1 MKSIHDV
8 LAELRESAFDER
20 HKGDLFEALTK
31 KYLEIDPFY
40 RTYFDK
46 VWLYGDWAKETGLS
60 KQDTGIDLVARI
72 SETGEI
78 AAIQCKFYAE
88 GAYLDKKEIDSFFT
102 ASGKEPYRERYIFST
117 TDNWSKHASDAV
129 EGQQIPTNIIRVQD
143 LDDSGIDWSGFS
155 LDDPTKLGLLK
166 KKTPFPHQLEAIEA
180 AKAHF
185 QSHDRGKMIM
195 ACGTGKTYT
204 SLQIVQEM
212 TPKGGTVLFLVPSLA
227 LLSQTLKEWKR
238 EASIDFRAYAV
249 CSDSKLSRQSSN
261 EDTRVAD
268 LAYPST
274 TNVEKLAA
282 HFNKGTNAELTVIFS
297 TYQSID
303 VVAQAQSKGLPEF
316 DLIVCDEAHRTTGV
330 TLVDEDESAFVRVH
344 DNHFIKGS
352 KRLYMTATPR
362 IFAEASKAKA
372 EEASAVIASMDD
384 ETKFGEEFHRLN
396 FGNAVSRGLLSDY
409 KVLVLTVSETQ
420 VSKSLQKILTDGDE
434 LKLQDAIKIVG
445 CYNGLRKRGA
455 NEEDFLVDKT
465 PMRTAVAFSRS
476 IKDSKRIAELFSTV
490 TAALNEEA
498 KEKNALVAEA
508 DHVDGTFNVLAR
520 NEKLDWLKDKKTENT
535 VRVLSNARCLSEGVD
550 VPALDAVLFLNPR
563 DSQVD
568 VVQSVGRVMRKAEG
582 KQYGY
587 VILPI
592 AVPAGKSA
600 EEALADNKNY
610 KVVWQVLQALRA
622 HDERFDALVNKI
634 DLTRDTGDVIE
645 IIDASPGRHE
655 GDWEGNSSPKE
666 KQPDLVPLFDFDF
679 ADWKDAILAKI
690 VQKVGQRTY
699 WENWAKDVAE
709 IAKNHIGR
717 ISHLVDGADP
727 KLALEFNRF
736 LKGIQ
741 DNLNPAITKNDAI
754 EMIAQHL
761 ITKPVFDA
769 LFEGYAFTDT
779 NPVSVSMNRMVAALE
794 KSAINLEEES
804 LEGFY
809 ESVRLR
815 ASGISDGGAKQ
826 KIIKEL
832 YEKFFRIAFSGT
844 SDRLGIVYTPN
855 EIVDFVIQS
864 AEEVLKKEF
873 GRSISEDGV
882 EVLDPFTGTGTF
894 IVRLLQSGIIPPEK
908 LQGKYRRELHANE
921 LVLLAYY
928 VAAVNI
934 EETYHGITGGQY
946 EPFEGIVLTD
956 TFQMSEGKDSLD
968 VQGLFPENN
977 SRVIAQNSRKIQVI
991 LGNPPYSIGQ
1001 NSADD
1006 ENPNLKY
1013 EDLDASIVR
1022 TYAAKSRAGAKNSL
1036 YDSYIRAFR
1045 WASNRIEDL
1054 GVISFVTNG
1063 AWLDTKSADGFRD
1076 TLAEEF
1082 NSIYVLNL
1090 RGNARTQ
1097 GDVRK
1102 KEGGGVF
1109 GEGSRTPVAITLLV
1123 KNPDSKE
1130 RGVIRY
1136 FDIGDYLSKDEK
1148 LEIVSNAGSF
1158 VNLETTL
1165 IKPNEFGDW
1174 INQRDTDYQNFVP
1187 LITKEKSDLES
1198 IFSVYSTG
1206 VGTRRDAW
1214 TYNFSRAKVEANM
1227 AKSITFYNQCL
1238 SDGKNLK
1245 IDKRNISWSR
1255 SLKADLERG
1264 RKAEF
1269 SDSNLRISSYRPF
1282 TKQWLY
1288 FDKLFNEYRYKMP
1301 DFYPEA
1307 DTRTLVLCCT
1317 GQGSNSPFSALV
1329 TDYVPNDNFIE
1340 AGVVVPLETPSK
1352 QTGQGSTLFDDLD
1365 STVSNVTPWALE
1377 LFEKTYAKKL
1387 TARQIFAYVYAVL
1400 NSPVFIEKYSSDLRK
1415 DIPRIPLLKDFD
1427 GYAKLGETLIQLHL
1441 NYENLPQFGG
1451 ESILSTAKVEK
1462 IRFGAE
1468 KNKSQITIRPG
1479 EVIKDVPLRAY
1490 EYLVN
1495 GKPAIEWVLD
1505 RYQIRTDQD
1514 SGITND
1520 PNDWPKS
1527 EDGAYI
1533 SALLRKVIT
1542 LSVETCDLRDS
1553 LPPFE
1558 YVSDKA

>member
-40 RTYFDK
+40 GSYFDK
-46 VWLYGDWAKETGLS
+46 VWLYGDWAKETGIS
-60 KQDTGIDLVARI
+60 KQDIGIDLVARI
-72 SETGEI
+72 SESGEI
-78 AAIQCKFYAE
+78 VAIQCKFYAE

-102 ASGKEPYRERYIFST
+102 ASGKEPFRERYIFST

-155 LDDPTKLGLLK
+155 LEDPTKLGLLK
-166 KKTPFPHQLEAIEA
+166 KKTPFPHQVEAIEA
-180 AKAHF
+180 AKSHF
-185 QSHDRGKMIM
+185 QNHDRGKMIM

-238 EASIDFRAYAV
+238 EAKTEFRAYAV
-249 CSDSKLSRQSSN
+249 CSDSKLSRQSSS

-282 HFNKGTNAELTVIFS
+282 HFNKGTESELTVIFS

-344 DNHFIKGS
+344 DNNFIKGS

-455 NEEDFLVDKT
+455 NEEDFLVDKS
-465 PMRTAVAFSRS
+465 PMRKAVAFSRS

-490 TAALNEEA
+490 TSALNEEA
-498 KEKNALVAEA
+498 NEKNALIAEA

-634 DLTRDTGDVIE
+634 DLTGNTGGVIE
-645 IIDASPGRHE
+645 IIDGSPNSGE
-655 GDWEGNSSPKE
+655 GDWEGNSKPKE
-666 KQPDLVPLFDFDF
+666 AGQVPLFDFDF
-679 ADWKDAILAKI
+679 TDWKDAILAKI
-690 VQKVGQRTY
+690 VQKVGERTY

-717 ISHLVDGADP
+717 ITHLVEGADP
-727 KLALEFNRF
+727 TLTLEFQRF

-741 DNLNPAITKNDAI
+741 DNLNPSISKRDAI

-769 LFEGYAFTDT
+769 LFEEYAFTDL
-779 NPVSVSMNRMVAALE
+779 NPVSISMNRMVAALE
-794 KSAINLEEES
+794 KSAMNMERES

-815 ASGISDGGAKQ
+815 ASGISDAGAKQ

-864 AEEVLKKEF
+864 AEDILTREF
-873 GRSISEDGV
+873 GKSIGDQGV
-882 EVLDPFTGTGTF
+882 HVLDPFTGTGTF
-894 IVRLLQSGIIPPEK
+894 IVRLLQSGIIQPNN
-908 LQGKYRRELHANE
+908 LQYKFQNELHANE

-934 EETYHGITGGQY
+934 EETYHSLAGGKY
-946 EPFEGIVLTD
+946 LPFEGIVLTD
-956 TFQMSEGKDSLD
+956 TFQIAEGKDSLD

-977 SRVIAQNSRKIQVI
+977 SRVIAQNSKKIQVI

-1001 NSADD
+1001 ESVDD
-1006 ENPNLKY
+1006 ENPNFKY
-1013 EDLDASIVR
+1013 EDLDSSILN
-1022 TYAAKSRAGAKNSL
+1022 TYAARSRAGAKNSL

-1045 WASNRIEDL
+1045 WASNRIEDK

-1063 AWLDTKSADGFRD
+1063 AWIDSRSADGFRD
-1076 TLAEEF
+1076 TLAKEF

-1097 GDVRK
+1097 GEIRK

-1109 GEGSRTPVAITLLV
+1109 GEGSRTPVTISLLV

-1130 RGVIRY
+1130 QGVIHY
-1136 FDIGDYLSKDEK
+1136 LDIGDYLTREDK
-1148 LEIVSNAGSF
+1148 LSRVSEWRSF
-1158 VNLETTL
+1158 SHIEMDKIEPDANL
-1165 IKPNEFGDW
+1165 DW
-1174 INQRDTDYQNFVP
+1174 INKRDTEYGTYIP
-1187 LITKEKSDLES
+1187 LVSKDKTEKEV
-1198 IFSVYSTG
+1198 IFEVYSSG
-1206 VGTRRDAW
+1206 VETSRDALA
-1214 TYNFSRAKVEANM
+1214 YNFSKQKVAENM
-1227 AKSITFYNQCL
+1227 RKATDYYNSCLTDPTGSLVERSIL
-1238 SDGKNLK
+1238 
-1245 IDKRNISWSR
+1245 SWSR
-1255 SLKADLERG
+1255 SLKNDLTRG
-1264 RKAEF
+1264 KKAEF
-1269 SDSNLRISSYRPF
+1269 VASNIRVSSYRPF

-1288 FDKLFNEYRYKMP
+1288 FDKMFNEYRYKMTEY
-1301 DFYPEA
+1301 FPEG
-1307 DTRTLVLCCT
+1307 DEGTLVLCLT

-1329 TDYVPNDNFIE
+1329 TDSTPNRQFMEKAMIL
-1340 AGVVVPLETPSK
+1340 PLTIPKNNQPNHQAS
-1352 QTGQGSTLFDDLD
+1352 
-1365 STVSNVTPWALE
+1365 
-1377 LFEKTYAKKL
+1377 LFESDES
-1387 TARQIFAYVYAVL
+1387 ARSNISDWAVRTFSTKFGRELSRTEVFEYVYAIL
-1400 NSPVFIEKYSSDLRK
+1400 NSKDYIERYSSDLRK
-1415 DIPRIPLLKDFD
+1415 DVPRIPLVREFEEMIRIGK
-1427 GYAKLGETLIQLHL
+1427 ELIRLHL
-1441 NYENLPQFGG
+1441 DYESLPEFGSSSPI
-1451 ESILSTAKVEK
+1451 EPSKIEK
-1462 IRFGAE
+1462 IRFGS
-1468 KNKSQITIRPG
+1468 NKDKSKITISP
-1479 EVIKDVPLRAY
+1479 KDVIDNVPLDAY

-1495 GKPAIEWVLD
+1495 GKPAVEWIMD
-1505 RYQIRTDQD
+1505 RYQVRMDKDT
-1514 SGITND
+1514 GIVND
-1520 PNDWPKS
+1520 PNDWESPS
-1527 EDGAYI
+1527 YVA
-1533 SALLRKVIT
+1533 SLLRKIIT
-1542 LSVETCDLRDS
+1542 LSLETEKLRGQMPKFS
-1553 LPPFE
+1553 TIR
-1558 YVSDKA
+1558 A